1 MLYLSS
7 TSADAVQPESAINMI
22 IHLYEY
28 EPIMVWVIILLILWA
43 WKLEK
48 IYPQIINELY
58 GRQMLQSRHR
68 GAGSGEHSE
77 SYDTPNNFVGM
88 VSWLAGQSM
97 PRQNQMYIE
106 QAKIIL
112 ELAKRGSAVF
122 GGRCADYI
130 LREQLNR
137 YSIFIYADDE
147 YRRKIVQEVY
157 KDSSLQDVRDVDAQ
171 RKRYYA
177 GQTWVEPKNYDLMIN
192 STNISTEI
200 AADLIMKYVELRQK

>member
-1 MLYLSS
+1 MKEN
-7 TSADAVQPESAINMI
+7 TFITI
-22 IHLYEY
+22 T
-28 EPIMVWVIILLILWA
+28 
-43 WKLEK
+43 
-48 IYPQIINELY
+48 
-58 GRQMLQSRHR
+58 RQY
-68 GAGSGEHSE
+68 GSGGLAIAQEVAKRLGAKCYNRDIVAQAAENIQNLDDIDSVLKE

-88 VSWLAGQSM
+88 ISWLAGQSV

-112 ELAKRGSAVF
+112 ELAKRGTAVF
-122 GGRCADYI
+122 VGRCADYI
-130 LREQLNR
+130 LREQPNR

-147 YRRKIVQEVY
+147 YRRKVVQEVY

-177 GQTWVEPKNYDLMIN
+177 YYTGQTWGDPKNYDLMIN